1 MPAAPLRS
9 FFVLLLL
16 GVLLLTLA
24 LVVRSGLFAVR
35 DPGEPINSSMR
46 AALAEDRPE
55 LSTADSLLIDKLYP
69 TATATQSGLRYL
81 VRAPGSGAK
90 PRVGD
95 EITADYAGRLLDG
108 TPFDSSYQRGVPFT
122 FRVGTGQVIK
132 GWDEAFL
139 SMKKGEKRT
148 LIIPYWLA
156 YGLPGHPPSIP
167 PKATLIF
174 EVQLWD
180 FH

>member
-1 MPAAPLRS
+1 MAKTPIRS
-9 FFVLLLL
+9 FFILLLL

-24 LVVRSGLFAVR
+24 LVVRSGIFASKN
-35 DPGEPINSSMR
+35 PGEPINSSMR
-46 AALAEDRPE
+46 AALAQDRPE
-55 LSTADSLLIDKLYP
+55 LSTADAMEIDKLYP
-69 TATATQSGLRYL
+69 TAAVTDSGLRYV
-81 VRAPGSGAK
+81 VRAPGTGGK
-90 PRVGD
+90 PQIGD
-95 EITADYAGRLLDG
+95 EVTADYAGRLLDG

-122 FRVGTGQVIK
+122 FRVGMGQVIK

-148 LIIPYWLA
+148 LIIPYWLG
-156 YGLPGHPPSIP
+156 YGDAGHPPSIP
-167 PKATLIF
+167 PRATLIF